1 MAGNSLLTINMITR
15 EAVRLFK
22 NTNAFMQNINRQY
35 DDSFA
40 VQGAKIGQSLRIRY
54 PNDYT
59 VNSGPAISIQDTAE
73 QSTTLTVA
81 FQNNVAVSFNTV
93 EQTMSLD
100 DYSERVL
107 APQINNL
114 AGYVA
119 AQMMQGV
126 ETGVCNFTSNFDA
139 SGNVITPTLQQY
151 LNAKAILANNSA
163 PTGDR
168 KIVNS
173 PQTDARVVQ
182 SLTGLLNPG
191 ATISEQYRN
200 GEMINAVGFDWME
213 DQTVIAHTSGSFTAG
228 TVNGAGQS
236 GQTITVNGITGSLN
250 AGDFITIAG
259 VFAVNRVTKQTTGSL
274 RQFVVTAPAISGAT
288 SISIFPAI
296 TPAIGG
302 QQVQYQTVT
311 ASPANA
317 AAITLLTLPNVTYLK
332 NIAFAP
338 EAITMV
344 TADLVEPKNVEV
356 ARDVFDGVSMR
367 MIRQYNSLT
376 DQDIQRLDILWG
388 FLFIRPEWCVCVADV
403 T

>member
-1 MAGNSLLTINMITR
+1 MSNSLLTINMITR

-81 FQNNVAVSFNTV
+81 TQNNIAVSFNTV

-114 AGYVA
+114 AGSVA
-119 AQMMQGV
+119 AQIMQGV
-126 ETGVCNFTSNFDA
+126 ETGVCNLTSNVDA
-139 SGNVITPTLQQY
+139 GGNILTPQLQQY

-173 PQTDARVVQ
+173 PQTDARVVS

-213 DQTVIAHTSGSFTAG
+213 DQTVIAHTAGSFTAG
-228 TVNGAGQS
+228 TVNGAN
-236 GQTITVNGITGSLN
+236 QTGTTLAVNAITGSL
-250 AGDFITIAG
+250 AVGDIITITG
-259 VFAVNRVTKQTTGSL
+259 VLAVNRITKSSTGQP
-274 RQFVVTAPAISGAT
+274 RQFVITAAAASGAT

-296 TPAIGG
+296 TPAVSG
-302 QQVQYQTVT
+302 QTVQYQTVN
-311 ASPANA
+311 ASPASSA
-317 AAITLLTLPNVTYLK
+317 PILLATLPNVTYLK

-356 ARDVFDGVSMR
+356 ARDMFDGVSMR

-388 FLFIRPEWCVCVADV
+388 YLFIRPEWAVIICDL